1 METLNQHIEHTLLA
15 PVASADDFE
24 QLVQEAIQHR
34 FVGVCV
40 PPYWVKKVR
49 RDIGTHDIRLVTV
62 VGFPLGYNRS
72 EVKVRETEIALLDG
86 AEEIDMVMNLSAFKT
101 GVVSWVKGEIA
112 QLAKICHES
121 RALLKVIIETCYLN
135 DEEIVRACKI
145 AQDAGAD
152 FVKTSTGFGS
162 SGATEHA
169 VRLMRETVG
178 EYMGVKASG
187 GIRTKGQ
194 ALAMIASGADRIGSS
209 AGATLLQQ

>member
-1 METLNQHIEHTLLA
+1 METLSQHIEHTLLS
-15 PVASADDFE
+15 PVATSDDFE
-24 QLVQEAIQHR
+24 RLVEEAIQYQ

-49 RDIGTHDIRLVTV
+49 RDIGARPVQLATV

-72 EVKVRETEIALLDG
+72 ETKTRETEIALTDG
-86 AEEIDMVMNLSAFKT
+86 ATEIDVVMNLSAFKT
-101 GVVSWVKGEIA
+101 GVMSWVKGEIA
-112 QLAKICHES
+112 QLAKMCHES
-121 RALLKVIIETCYLN
+121 HAILKVILEISYLN

-169 VRLMRETVG
+169 VRLMRQTVG
-178 EYMGVKASG
+178 EYMGIKASG

-194 ALAMIASGADRIGSS
+194 ALAMIAAGADRIGSS
-209 AGATLLQQ
+209 AGTALL

>member
-1 METLNQHIEHTLLA
+1 METLNQHIEHTLLS
-15 PVASADDFE
+15 PLADSNAYE
-24 QLVQEAIQHR
+24 QLVQEAIQYR
-34 FVGVCV
+34 FLGVCV

-49 RDIGTHDIRLVTV
+49 RDIGTHPVKLITV

-72 EVKVRETEIALLDG
+72 EVKLRETEIALADG
-86 AEEIDMVMNLSAFKT
+86 ADEIDMVMNLSAFKT
-101 GVVSWVKGEIA
+101 GVISWVKSEIA

-121 RALLKVIIETCYLN
+121 HALLKVILETCYLS
-135 DEEIVRACKI
+135 DEEIIRACKI

-162 SGATEHA
+162 SGATEHV

-178 EYMGVKASG
+178 EYTGVKASG

-194 ALAMIASGADRIGSS
+194 ALAMIVAGADRIGSS
-209 AGATLLQQ
+209 AGAALL